1 VETPDGDV
9 ETGDVGINSD
19 CCMTCSGQRSVA
31 AVDPAADEKNEN
43 GIIDTVRWFGL
54 RRASTA
60 ALMSSR
66 EWSR

>member
-1 VETPDGDV
+1 
-9 ETGDVGINSD
+9 
-19 CCMTCSGQRSVA
+19 MTCSGQRSVA
-31 AVDPAADEKNEN
+31 AVDPAADEKKEN